1 MSSMQCKDWLQ
12 AFELKEKLQ
21 EKLKKS
27 REEAEKRKKEIEQLQ
42 SKVNEPC
49 YSHPENPNILRLVK
63 VYY

>member
-1 MSSMQCKDWLQ
+1 LQ